1 MNELR
6 LDMHVHTHFSPDG
19 FTDPRAVLRRAE
31 RVGLDGVAIT
41 DHDEFDPVRHRNLQS
56 ETDLL
61 LVPAQEVTTTD
72 GHVLAYF
79 IESQIESFRSVEAV
93 VEDVH
98 EQGGLAVFAHPYR
111 MVEDHS
117 EERLR
122 IFDAIERFNARSGDP
137 EDPFSPNGRTRAR
150 LRQFDDLSVTAG
162 SDSHLPWTVG
172 NAWTVIESEPSV
184 PSLRQAI
191 LEGRTRDEGT
201 PSFQFNRILS
211 KGKFM
216 VNYPEASGWGNYAK
230 DSVRWMGQDLKRL
243 ATFGLRGG
251 VP

>member
-1 MNELR
+1 MSELR

-31 RVGLDGVAIT
+31 QRGLDGVAIT
-41 DHDEFDPVRHRNLQS
+41 DHDEFDPDRYRKLRS

-61 LVPAQEVTTTD
+61 LVPGQEVTTTD

-79 IESQIESFRSVEAV
+79 IESEIESFRSPEAV

-111 MVEDHS
+111 LAEDHS

-122 IFDAIERFNARSGDP
+122 MFDAIERFNARSGPPGDP
-137 EDPFSPNGRTRAR
+137 LSPNGRTRER
-150 LRQFDDLSVTAG
+150 LDELDSVSVTGG

-172 NAWTVIESEPSV
+172 NAWTIFEGERSLS
-184 PSLRQAI
+184 SLREEL
-191 LEGRTRDEGT
+191 LEGRTRDRGE
-201 PSFQFNRILS
+201 PSFQFNRVLS

-216 VNYPEASGWGNYAK
+216 VNYPEAGGWANYAK
-230 DSVRWMGQDLKRL
+230 DSIHWVGQDLKRL
-243 ATFGLRGG
+243 ATAGLRRRTG
-251 VP
+251 